1 MVQIPEAVD
10 SCSEA
15 GKAGYLTICEL
26 GEERI
31 RRAGKMIAA
40 KIDKTDR
47 RHEPDANPKPNPDL
61 GFRVLAIDSS
71 NMKNAYFTP
80 EETVQE
86 RLLDVVDNL
95 KEGRTG
101 FDLLF
106 EILPKFR
113 IPYSAKIEER
123 ELCGKQCFIVNDNQL
138 IACFD
143 VNVGVD
149 TIEAIAKLEP
159 VYAVMRDASMVDDAT
174 QANFE
179 ELFKTYSPDT
189 VRRVI

>member
-1 MVQIPEAVD
+1 
-10 SCSEA
+10 
-15 GKAGYLTICEL
+15 
-26 GEERI
+26 
-31 RRAGKMIAA
+31 
-40 KIDKTDR
+40 
-47 RHEPDANPKPNPDL
+47 
-61 GFRVLAIDSS
+61 
-71 NMKNAYFTP
+71 MKNAYFTP